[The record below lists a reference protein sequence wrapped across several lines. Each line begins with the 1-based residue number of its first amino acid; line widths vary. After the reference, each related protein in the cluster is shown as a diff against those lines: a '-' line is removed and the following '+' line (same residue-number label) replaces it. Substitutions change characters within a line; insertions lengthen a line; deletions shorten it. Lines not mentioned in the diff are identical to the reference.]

1 MKTFSHIMHFGSAF
15 MTLEMSC
22 LNSEPV
28 LTRPKRHFA
37 TLNCRLFATG
47 YVFFEI
53 FFKVTESLKIESQ
66 YGVTYWWSK
75 PLDLV
80 QIQFKFLLWINGA
93 AVWRELVVNKSL
105 FIGEANLLQL
115 LVSPDPRISKGHQEC
130 LLCLLWWIHSWDFGV
145 SNEVEACFSL
155 RKICLFL
162 LKKV

>member
-15 MTLEMSC
+15 MTLEMFC

-66 YGVTYWWSK
+66 YGVTY
-75 PLDLV
+75 
-80 QIQFKFLLWINGA
+80 
-93 AVWRELVVNKSL
+93 
-105 FIGEANLLQL
+105 
-115 LVSPDPRISKGHQEC
+115 
-130 LLCLLWWIHSWDFGV
+130 
-145 SNEVEACFSL
+145 
-155 RKICLFL
+155 
-162 LKKV
+162 